1 MAPDDESGEGLFAGQ
16 YYWEVPATMT
26 SCTVAIHLPS
36 EVSAGAGYYGDHFG
50 AVHNVAMQ
58 GSVPHSVAF
67 SPVYTPPPTS
77 ATGPPAWAPKTTTAT
92 APNHLSATGPK
103 PSHSGGD
110 SSSRLL
116 VALIADVAV
125 SLGALAFVFR
135 RRLVPAVCHLTAT
148 PAQKGQPM
156 CERSS
161 PPQAYGARAKAGPQG
176 PGRSEYRLRRDR
188 LDQAGKVTPRY
199 GDRLRHIGVGR
210 AYAGQRVL
218 LLVAD
223 MDVRVLSETGELL
236 RHTVIDPAK
245 DYQSCRQ

>member
-92 APNHLSATGPK
+92 APNHLSATGRRSPAT
-103 PSHSGGD
+103 D
-110 SSSRLL
+110 A
-116 VALIADVAV
+116 VVAV
-125 SLGALAFVFR
+125 SSASYG
-135 RRLVPAVCHLTAT
+135 RLVPAVCHLTAT

-245 DYQSCRQ
+245 GYQSCRQ